1 MIPVSKAME
10 GEARAFGKGPEL
22 IEERSWLVFVEQ
34 EPDSDGMSM
43 NGGVVRR
50 NVPPG
55 LSAGETLYFLVVVR
69 FSLCALSPVLLTDC
83 LPSLPHYCSLGSA
96 PIKRTHSSTLAW
108 KIPWT
113 EEPGRLQSMRLLRV
127 GHD

>member
-1 MIPVSKAME
+1 ME
-10 GEARAFGKGPEL
+10 GEARAFRKGPEL

-34 EPDSDGMSM
+34 EPDSDGTSM

-50 NVPPG
+50 NVLPG

-69 FSLCALSPVLLTDC
+69 FSLCALSPMLLTDC

-96 PIKRTHSSTLAW
+96 PIKRTS
-108 KIPWT
+108 
-113 EEPGRLQSMRLLRV
+113 Q
-127 GHD
+127 

>member
-1 MIPVSKAME
+1 ME

-22 IEERSWLVFVEQ
+22 IEERSWLVLVEQ
-34 EPDSDGMSM
+34 EPDSDGTSM

-69 FSLCALSPVLLTDC
+69 FSLCTLSPVLLTDC

-96 PIKRTHSSTLAW
+96 PIKRTS
-108 KIPWT
+108 
-113 EEPGRLQSMRLLRV
+113 Q
-127 GHD
+127 